1 MHINWKWIKK
11 QLNLPDNYSLD
22 CLIEKLNYSG
32 LECEKSFGEDQ
43 EVFLN
48 FVVASN
54 RKDLKSWWG
63 ISREI
68 SILLGIEKPSF
79 LNIDIKKEN
88 NNFND
93 ELSFEIKDDSV
104 KSYNLCIIHDLE
116 NINSAPAW
124 IESALK
130 KNQIRSIN
138 KIVDIANFITLETG
152 QPIHVFDFD
161 KIESLKGKKK
171 VLIRRANNG
180 ESFIDI
186 YGKNRDLTS
195 EDVVVSSNDKVIDL
209 AGIIGDKFTSVTHD
223 TKSILIESASF
234 ESCLIKNSSDRINLN
249 TNASDIFIKEFNQES
264 SLRALLRITDLIKEL
279 CQINKKNNEKEKFL
293 FYNKE
298 LKNTKIIKIS
308 HNYFEKKL
316 GAKID
321 RDKILDIFNRLD
333 FSFNLNKN
341 TYLIEIPSHRVD
353 ISIKEDLVEEIGKI
367 LDYNLLS
374 GSIPI
379 LNNQFID
386 KEFNL
391 KHNLKRKI
399 STYLLSLGY
408 QEIISYSLVK
418 DDFPKED
425 ESFFRVLI
433 PKSSSYSVYRKSF
446 ILSHLKIIENN
457 LRQGS
462 DDVFLFE
469 IGYVYSKDSEK
480 IIENEI
486 LSLTGSGNIF
496 NSSVHFLKQ
505 NNDFYWSK
513 GLLENIFSILN
524 LDKDSFSYS
533 DKNFDSL
540 KFDYCLEISFNNRYV
555 GFLAKLSDK
564 YLEENKIS
572 KFNCFTSQLSI
583 GDLLNFACQE
593 EDQKYLSISYLPII
607 KKDISFIINKD
618 AKLEE
623 ILSLIKENGGDFLIN
638 VSLFDTYDKDFSS
651 NEYSLSFRLMFQGKE
666 RNLQNKEIDEILNKV
681 LISLNNKFFINV
693 R

>member
-1 MHINWKWIKK
+1 M
-11 QLNLPDNYSLD
+11 PDNYSLD
-22 CLIEKLNYSG
+22 YLIEKLNYFG
-32 LECEKSFGEDQ
+32 LECEKSLGEDQ

-48 FVVASN
+48 FIVASN

-68 SILLGIEKPSF
+68 SILLGIKKPSF
-79 LNIDIKKEN
+79 LNIDINRKN
-88 NNFND
+88 NNLND
-93 ELSFEIKDDSV
+93 DLFFEIKDSSV
-104 KSYNLCIIHDLE
+104 KDYNLSIIHDLE
-116 NINSAPAW
+116 NVDSSPIW
-124 IESALK
+124 LESILK
-130 KNQIRSIN
+130 KNKIRSVN

-152 QPIHVFDFD
+152 QPVHIFDFD
-161 KIESLKGKKK
+161 KIDSFKGKKNI
-171 VLIRRANNG
+171 LIRRADDG
-180 ESFIDI
+180 ESFVDI
-186 YGKNRDLTS
+186 YGKKRYLTNEDL
-195 EDVVVSSNDKVIDL
+195 VVSSNNKIIDL

-234 ESCLIKNSSDRINLN
+234 ESLSIRNSSERINLN
-249 TNASDIFIKEFNQES
+249 TNASDIFIKEFNKES
-264 SLRALLRITDLIKEL
+264 SIRALLRITDLIKKF
-279 CQINKKNNEKEKFL
+279 CQVNKKNNEEEKFL

-298 LKNTKIIKIS
+298 LKNKKIIKIS

-316 GAKID
+316 GVKID
-321 RDKILDIFNRLD
+321 RDKISDILNRLD

-341 TYLIEIPSHRVD
+341 LYLIQIPSYRVD

-374 GSIPI
+374 GNIPI
-379 LNNQFID
+379 LNNEFID
-386 KEFNL
+386 KKFNL
-391 KHNLKRKI
+391 KHSLKRKI
-399 STYLLSLGY
+399 STYLMSLGY

-418 DDFPKED
+418 DDFSKED

-433 PKSSSYSVYRKSF
+433 PKSSNYSVYRKSF
-446 ILSHLKIIENN
+446 TLSHLKIIENN

-469 IGYVYSKDSEK
+469 IGCVYSKNSEK

-486 LSLTGSGNIF
+486 LSLTGSGYIF
-496 NSSVHFLKQ
+496 NSSIHFLKQ
-505 NNDFYWSK
+505 NNDFYLLK

-524 LDKDSFSYS
+524 LDKDYFSYS

-540 KFDYCLEISFNNRYV
+540 NFDYYLEISFNNRYI
-555 GFLAKLSDK
+555 GFLAKLSDR
-564 YLEENKIS
+564 YLEKNKIS
-572 KFNCFTSQLSI
+572 KFDCFVSELLI

-593 EDQKYLSISYLPII
+593 SDQKYFSISYLPII

-618 AKLEE
+618 VKLEE

-638 VSLFDTYDKDFSS
+638 ASLFDTYDKDLSS
-651 NEYSLSFRLMFQGKE
+651 DEHSLSFRLIFQGKE
-666 RNLQNKEIDEILNKV
+666 RNLQNKEIDENLNKI
-681 LISLNNKFFINV
+681 LISLNNKFSINV